1 MAKYIVF
8 SDSHGKND
16 RMYDII
22 RKNQDQI
29 DGLFHLGDV
38 GDAAEELSLMVKGP
52 VYLVRGNCDTYSSLR
67 TENVFRL
74 HGHKI
79 AMTHGYNQHVERGV
93 DVLKYWAL
101 QNEADVVLYGH
112 THVPFVEQ
120 SSQMTVLNPGSIS
133 RPRQSGFECTYAWME
148 FLPNGEISIEIVK
161 IPK

>member
-52 VYLVRGNCDTYSSLR
+52 VYLV
-67 TENVFRL
+67 
-74 HGHKI
+74 HGKC
-79 AMTHGYNQHVERGV
+79 
-93 DVLKYWAL
+93 
-101 QNEADVVLYGH
+101 
-112 THVPFVEQ
+112 VP
-120 SSQMTVLNPGSIS
+120 S
-133 RPRQSGFECTYAWME
+133 AW
-148 FLPNGEISIEIVK
+148 P
-161 IPK
+161 

>member
-52 VYLVRGNCDTYSSLR
+52 VYLVLR
-67 TENVFRL
+67 KLRHIFQPA
-74 HGHKI
+74 HGKC
-79 AMTHGYNQHVERGV
+79 
-93 DVLKYWAL
+93 
-101 QNEADVVLYGH
+101 
-112 THVPFVEQ
+112 VP
-120 SSQMTVLNPGSIS
+120 S
-133 RPRQSGFECTYAWME
+133 AW
-148 FLPNGEISIEIVK
+148 P
-161 IPK
+161 

>member
-52 VYLVRGNCDTYSSLR
+52 VYLVRG
-67 TENVFRL
+67 
-74 HGHKI
+74 I
-79 AMTHGYNQHVERGV
+79 ATHIPACARKMCSVCMAIR
-93 DVLKYWAL
+93 
-101 QNEADVVLYGH
+101 
-112 THVPFVEQ
+112 
-120 SSQMTVLNPGSIS
+120 SQ
-133 RPRQSGFECTYAWME
+133 
-148 FLPNGEISIEIVK
+148 
-161 IPK
+161 

>member
-74 HGHKI
+74 HGHKDTTSTLSV
-79 AMTHGYNQHVERGV
+79 ASMY
-93 DVLKYWAL
+93 
-101 QNEADVVLYGH
+101 
-112 THVPFVEQ
+112 
-120 SSQMTVLNPGSIS
+120 
-133 RPRQSGFECTYAWME
+133 
-148 FLPNGEISIEIVK
+148 
-161 IPK
+161 